1 MKYFTKWVEA
11 IPLRKATGGA
21 VENFIKENIIIR
33 FGVPHR
39 IISDNG
45 TPFVNNDIRKMLE
58 FYQVKYHCY
67 HLITLKETGKQ
78 RLRRDNHT
86 KSLRRNERGT
96 ATTYQLLL
104 KRGYYGLPVSMHSRS
119 AKASLSEPG
128 TVTALKRRLQKSK
141 AVCRRKCL
149 TEVGDSMRKERSSG
163 MS

>member
-104 KRGYYGLPVSMHSRS
+104 K
-119 AKASLSEPG
+119 
-128 TVTALKRRLQKSK
+128 
-141 AVCRRKCL
+141 
-149 TEVGDSMRKERSSG
+149 
-163 MS
+163 